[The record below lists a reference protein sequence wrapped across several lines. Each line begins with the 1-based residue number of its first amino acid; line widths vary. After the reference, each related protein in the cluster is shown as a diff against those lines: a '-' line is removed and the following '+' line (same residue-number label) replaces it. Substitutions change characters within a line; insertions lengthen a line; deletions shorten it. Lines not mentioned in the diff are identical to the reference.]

1 MCNKTQSLYKKAK
14 RIIPGGTQLLSK
26 RPEMFLPGKW
36 PAYYS
41 KAKGCKVWDLD
52 GREYTDTSLMGVG
65 ANILGYADEDVDDA
79 VRNAISCGSM
89 CTLNAPEEVELAEL
103 LLELHSWAEQVRYA
117 KTGGESLAI
126 AIRIARAA
134 TQKDVVLFCGYHG
147 WNDWY
152 IAANLGDNKA
162 LDGQHIA
169 GLSTRG
175 IPQGLKNTVI
185 PFRYN
190 DLQSFEKLLQTYK
203 EKIAAVIME
212 PIRNFYPE
220 PGFLE
225 KIREYTKKEN
235 IIFIIDEVS
244 SGFRLNCGGA
254 HMKFGIEP
262 DMAVFAK
269 AVSNGY
275 PMAAIIGKKEVMEFA
290 QESFISSTYW
300 TERTGLAAAIATIEK
315 YRINHVEKHLD
326 KVGKKVQEGWTK
338 LAAKNNLDIKISG
351 MYPMSHFEFIYENS
365 LTLKTLFTQEM
376 LKRGF
381 LATNGFYASF
391 AHGDTDIERYLNMVD
406 ECFAVI
412 TEGIQQENINQL
424 LESEVCQSG
433 FQRLT

>member
-1 MCNKTQSLYKKAK
+1 MSKTQSLYQKAK
-14 RIIPGGTQLLSK
+14 ELIPGGTQLLSK

-79 VRNAISCGSM
+79 VRNAISCGGM

-103 LLELHSWAEQVRYA
+103 LLGLHPWAKQVRYA

-134 TQKDVVLFCGYHG
+134 TEKDVVLFCGYHG

-152 IAANLGDNKA
+152 MAANLGDNKA

-190 DLQSFEKLLQTYK
+190 DWQSFKDLLQIY
-203 EKIAAVIME
+203 EGKIAAVIME
-212 PIRNFYPE
+212 PIRNFFPE

-225 KIREYTKKEN
+225 KIREDTKREG
-235 IIFIIDEVS
+235 IVLIMDEVS

-254 HMKFGIEP
+254 HLTFGIEP
-262 DMAVFAK
+262 DIAVFAK

-300 TERTGLAAAIATIEK
+300 TEKIGLTAAIATIKK
-315 YRINHVEKHLD
+315 YKENHVERHLEEI
-326 KVGKKVQEGWTK
+326 GKKVQEGWK
-338 LAAKNNLDIKISG
+338 GLAEKHQLNVAVTGI
-351 MYPMSHFEFIYENS
+351 YPMSHFEFDYEDS
-365 LTLKTLFTQEM
+365 LALKTLYTQEM

-381 LATNGFYASF
+381 LATNAFYASF
-391 AHGDTDIERYLNMVD
+391 SHTVKEVDKYLSMAD
-406 ECFAVI
+406 ESFSVI
-412 TEGIQQENINQL
+412 KNGLVHDNIFEL
-424 LESEVCQSG
+424 LEGDVCQSG

>member
-1 MCNKTQSLYKKAK
+1 MSETQSLYKKAK
-14 RIIPGGTQLLSK
+14 GMIPGGTQLLSK

-41 KAKGCKVWDLD
+41 KAQGCKVWDMD
-52 GREYTDTSLMGVG
+52 GREYMDTSLMGVG
-65 ANILGYADEDVDDA
+65 ANVLGYADEDVDNA
-79 VRNAISCGSM
+79 VRRAISCGSM

-103 LLELHSWAEQVRYA
+103 LLELHPWADQVRYA

-134 TQKDVVLFCGYHG
+134 TQKEVVLFCGYHG

-169 GLSTRG
+169 GLSTMG
-175 IPQGLKNTVI
+175 IPKGLKNTVI

-190 DLQSFEKLLQTYK
+190 DKESLANLLQMYQG
-203 EKIAAVIME
+203 KIAAVIME
-212 PIRNFYPE
+212 PIRNYFPE

-225 KIREYTKKEN
+225 QIRECTKKEH
-235 IIFIIDEVS
+235 IVLIMDEVS
-244 SGFRLNCGGA
+244 AGFRLNCGGA
-254 HMKFGIEP
+254 HIKFGIEP

-269 AVSNGY
+269 AISNGY
-275 PMAAIIGKKEVMEFA
+275 PMAAIIGRKEVMEFA

-300 TERTGLAAAIATIEK
+300 TERTGLAAAIATIQK
-315 YRINHVEKHLD
+315 YREFHVEQYLENI
-326 KVGKKVQEGWTK
+326 GRMVQDGWEK
-338 LAAKNNLDIKISG
+338 LAGKHSLKIAVSG
-351 MYPMSHFEFIYENS
+351 IYPMSHLEFEYKDS

-381 LATNGFYASF
+381 LATNAFYVSYS
-391 AHGDTDIERYLNMVD
+391 HTEEDVERYLDMAD
-406 ECFAVI
+406 ESFSVI
-412 TEGIQQENINQL
+412 REGIEKDNISRL
-424 LESEVCQSG
+424 LEGDVCQSG

>member
-1 MCNKTQSLYKKAK
+1 MSKTQSLYERAK
-14 RIIPGGTQLLSK
+14 GMIPGGTQLLSK

-52 GREYTDTSLMGVG
+52 EKEYVDTSLMGVG
-65 ANILGYADEDVDDA
+65 ANVLGYADEDVDRA
-79 VRNAISCGSM
+79 VQKAISCGGM

-103 LLELHSWAEQVRYA
+103 LLELHPWAEQVRYA

-134 TQKDVVLFCGYHG
+134 TKKEVVLFCGYHG

-169 GLSTRG
+169 GLSTLG
-175 IPQGLKNTVI
+175 IPKGLKNTII

-190 DLQSFEKLLQTYK
+190 DIQNFENLMQMYRG
-203 EKIAAVIME
+203 KIAAVIME
-212 PIRNFYPE
+212 PIRNYYPE
-220 PGFLE
+220 CGFLE
-225 KIREYTKKEN
+225 QIRESTMKEH
-235 IIFIIDEVS
+235 IVLIMDEVS

-254 HMKFGIEP
+254 HIKFGIEP

-269 AVSNGY
+269 ALSNGY
-275 PMAAIIGKKEVMEFA
+275 PMAAIIGKKEVMEAA

-300 TERTGLAAAIATIEK
+300 TERTGLAAAIATIRK
-315 YRINHVEKHLD
+315 YRDHRVEQHLESIGKRVQAGWKELAEKHSL
-326 KVGKKVQEGWTK
+326 
-338 LAAKNNLDIKISG
+338 KIAVTG
-351 MYPMSHFEFIYENS
+351 IYPMSHLEFEYEDS
-365 LTLKTLFTQEM
+365 LALKTLFTQEM

-381 LATNGFYASF
+381 LATNAFYASY
-391 AHGDTDIERYLNMVD
+391 AHTDQDVERYLSMVD
-406 ECFAVI
+406 ESFFVI
-412 TEGIQQENINQL
+412 KEGIEKDSIFSL
-424 LESEVCQSG
+424 LEGDVCQSG

>member
-1 MCNKTQSLYKKAK
+1 M
-14 RIIPGGTQLLSK
+14 IPGGTQLLSK

-52 GREYTDTSLMGVG
+52 EKEYVDTSLMGVG
-65 ANILGYADEDVDDA
+65 ANVLGYADEDVDSA
-79 VRNAISCGSM
+79 VRKAISCGGM

-103 LLELHSWAEQVRYA
+103 LLELHPWAEQVRYA

-134 TQKDVVLFCGYHG
+134 TKKEVVLFCGYHG

-169 GLSTRG
+169 GLSTMG
-175 IPQGLKNTVI
+175 IPKGLKNTII

-190 DLQSFEKLLQTYK
+190 DIQNFENLMQMYQ

-212 PIRNFYPE
+212 PIRNYYPE
-220 PGFLE
+220 QGFLE
-225 KIREYTKKEN
+225 QIREYTKKEQVVL
-235 IIFIIDEVS
+235 IMDEVS
-244 SGFRLNCGGA
+244 AGFRLNCGGA
-254 HMKFGIEP
+254 HIKFGIEP

-275 PMAAIIGKKEVMEFA
+275 PMAAIIGKREVMEFA

-300 TERTGLAAAIATIEK
+300 TERTGLAAAIATIQK
-315 YRINHVEKHLD
+315 YQDHHVEQHLEEI
-326 KVGKKVQEGWTK
+326 GKKVQAGWKK
-338 LAAKNNLDIKISG
+338 LAGKHSLKIAVTG
-351 MYPMSHFEFIYENS
+351 IYPMSHLEFEYENS
-365 LTLKTLFTQEM
+365 LALKTLFTQEM

-381 LATNGFYASF
+381 LATNAFYAS
-391 AHGDTDIERYLNMVD
+391 
-406 ECFAVI
+406 
-412 TEGIQQENINQL
+412 
-424 LESEVCQSG
+424 
-433 FQRLT
+433 

>member
-1 MCNKTQSLYKKAK
+1 MNKTQSLYKKAK
-14 RIIPGGTQLLSK
+14 GLIPGGTQLLSK

-65 ANILGYADEDVDDA
+65 ANILGYADDDVDDA
-79 VRNAISCGSM
+79 VREVISCGSM

-103 LLELHSWAEQVRYA
+103 LLGMHPWAGQVRYA
-117 KTGGESLAI
+117 KTGGESLAV

-134 TQKDVVLFCGYHG
+134 TKKDVVLFCGYHG

-152 IAANLGDNKA
+152 IAANLGDNTA

-169 GLSTRG
+169 GLSTIG
-175 IPQGLKNTVI
+175 IPQGLKNTII

-190 DLQSFEKLLQTYK
+190 DLQSFENLIQTYRG
-203 EKIAAVIME
+203 KIAAVIME
-212 PIRNFYPE
+212 PIRNFYPQ

-225 KIREYTKKEN
+225 KIREDTKREG
-235 IIFIIDEVS
+235 IVLIMDEVS

-254 HMKFGIEP
+254 HLKFGIEP

-269 AVSNGY
+269 AISNGY
-275 PMAAIIGKKEVMEFA
+275 PMAAIIGKRKVMEFA

-300 TERTGLAAAIATIEK
+300 TERTGLAAAIATIKK
-315 YRINHVEKHLD
+315 YKDNSVEQHL
-326 KVGKKVQEGWTK
+326 GKIGQRVQEGWKK
-338 LAAKNNLDIKISG
+338 LAKKHQLKAAVTGI
-351 MYPMSHFEFIYENS
+351 YPMSHLEFEYENS
-365 LTLKTLFTQEM
+365 LALKTLYTQEM

-381 LATNGFYASF
+381 LATNAFYASF
-391 AHGDTDIERYLNMVD
+391 SHTDQEVENYLSMAD
-406 ECFAVI
+406 ESFFVI
-412 TEGIQQENINQL
+412 KKGLVYDNISEL
-424 LESEVCQSG
+424 LEGDVCQSG